1 MTKPNVADNKP
12 VRVELENG
20 KEYYFC
26 TCGRSASQPYCD
38 GSHQGGTFTPK
49 AFIAEKDGTAYL
61 CACKQ
66 TANAPFCDGKHLTL

>member
-1 MTKPNVADNKP
+1 MTKPIVADTKP
-12 VRVELENG
+12 VKVELEKG

-26 TCGRSASQPYCD
+26 TCGQSASQPYCD
-38 GSHQGGTFTPK
+38 SSHQGGAFTPK
-49 AFIAEKDGTAYL
+49 AFIAEKTATAYL